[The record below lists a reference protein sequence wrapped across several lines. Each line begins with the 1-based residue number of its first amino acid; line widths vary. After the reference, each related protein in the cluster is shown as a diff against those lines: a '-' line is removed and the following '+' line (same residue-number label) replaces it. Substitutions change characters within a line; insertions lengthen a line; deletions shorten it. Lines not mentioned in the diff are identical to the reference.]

1 MQHSDFKHPHTR
13 WHFITVLERTNN
25 LVFMHATTAKDK
37 DKSIIFNE
45 EAKARLN
52 WGKNINTLY
61 DYRIS
66 FGIGDVYERLFQL
79 CVISLCSDIELFFKK
94 TFEVFKYEK
103 NDKSRGF
110 YQRFNDVIKALK
122 AAGHDFSPIED
133 KLSKINLAFQ
143 VRHICIHNYGIVD
156 ESFQNNTNTGKL
168 GETYAIEQ
176 EQFRE
181 MYDAYIDLLVHLDKH
196 LPSIT

>member
-181 MYDAYIDLLVHLDKH
+181 MYDAHIDLLVHLDKH